1 MLLVPTRLAPSRI
14 HGLGVFAVAPIAKG
28 TPVWRFEKGLDMEFA
43 PDIAERFPEHVRA
56 FFSRYGYLD
65 RNLNRLI
72 LCFDD
77 ARFVNHSDAP
87 NVATDYARD
96 PHGLDVALRDIAA
109 GEELTM
115 DYAGFEEAGAL
126 YPSPREEGEGA
137 RAKRGG

>member
-1 MLLVPTRLAPSRI
+1 MLLVPTRIGPSAI
-14 HGLGVFAVAPIAKG
+14 HGIGVFAVAPIVKG

-43 PDIAERFPEHVRA
+43 PDFAAHFPEHVCA
-56 FFSRYGYLD
+56 FFAQYGYVD

-87 NVATDYARD
+87 NVGTDYAQD
-96 PHGLDVALRDIAA
+96 PHGLDLALHDIAA

-115 DYAGFEEAGAL
+115 DYAGFEEAGRR
-126 YPSPREEGEGA
+126 Y
-137 RAKRGG
+137 

>member
-1 MLLVPTRLAPSRI
+1 MLLVPTRIGPSTI
-14 HGLGVFAVAPIAKG
+14 HGIGVFAAAPIAKD

-56 FFSRYGYLD
+56 FFAQYGYVD

-87 NVATDYARD
+87 NVGTDYVQD
-96 PHGLDVALRDIAA
+96 PHGLDVALRDIATGA
-109 GEELTM
+109 ELTM
-115 DYAGFEEAGAL
+115 DYAGFEEAQ
-126 YPSPREEGEGA
+126 
-137 RAKRGG
+137 RGF